1 MAFIAGV
8 GLTPFGRQP
17 GTDAL
22 GWQTQSARQA
32 LADAGRTTRDVDA
45 LLVGYATTMHHLM
58 PANLLAEYMGI
69 QPQISLGVNVG
80 GATGLAML
88 AQAVHLIDS
97 GAASTVLIA
106 AGEDRASGQTS
117 DSAIKT
123 LAQVGHAKYEVPL
136 GANIPSYYALA
147 ASEYLEKYGL
157 EPRDIAP
164 LAVQMRNNA
173 LKHVGAQ
180 FSKPITVVDVVGSPV
195 VANPL
200 RLLDCCPL
208 SDGGAAVV
216 VTRVRTSDRDIE
228 ISGLGKANLH
238 QHISE
243 ADFDNFGAR
252 ISSAEALNQA
262 GITIDDVGVFG
273 VYDSFTVTLAI
284 LLEEIGVAAPGEAGA
299 MAANGDFA
307 FDGRYPLNLHGGLLS
322 YGHPGVAGGMAH
334 LIEVT
339 TQMRREAG
347 ERQTPGT
354 PEWGFVHADGGVLS
368 AHVSVV
374 LRQETAAMKGS

>member
-8 GLTPFGRQP
+8 GLTHFGKLP
-17 GTDAL
+17 GTDAV
-22 GWQTQSARQA
+22 GWQTKAAREA
-32 LADAGRTTRDVDA
+32 LRDAGKSPGDVDA

-69 QPQISLGVNVG
+69 QPKISLGINVG
-80 GATGLAML
+80 GATGLVML
-88 AQAVHLIDS
+88 AEAVHLIDS
-97 GAASTVLIA
+97 GVASTVLIA
-106 AGEDRASGQTS
+106 SGEDRASGQTS

-147 ASEYLEKYGL
+147 ASAYLAKYGL
-157 EPRDIAP
+157 EPSDIAP

-173 LKHVGAQ
+173 LKHPGAQ
-180 FSKPITVVDVVGSPV
+180 FSKPITVADVIGSPL

-216 VTRVRTSDRDIE
+216 VTRVKTSDRDIE
-228 ISGLGKANLH
+228 ISGLGQANLH
-238 QHISE
+238 QHVSE

-252 ISSAEALNQA
+252 ISSAEALDQA
-262 GITIDDVGVFG
+262 GITMADVGIFG

-284 LLEEIGVAAPGEAGA
+284 LLEEIGVAAPGRAGA
-299 MAANGDFA
+299 MATNGDFA

-322 YGHPGVAGGMAH
+322 YGHSGVAGGMAH
-334 LIEVT
+334 LVEVT

-347 ERQTPGT
+347 ERQAPGT
-354 PEWGFVHADGGVLS
+354 TEWGYIHADGGVLS

-374 LRQETAAMKGS
+374 LGRAIATKKES